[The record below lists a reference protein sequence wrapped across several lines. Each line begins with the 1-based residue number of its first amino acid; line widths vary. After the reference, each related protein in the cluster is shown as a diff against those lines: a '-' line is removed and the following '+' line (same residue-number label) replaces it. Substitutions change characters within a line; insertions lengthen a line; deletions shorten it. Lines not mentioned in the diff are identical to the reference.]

1 MIEIDN
7 KLIKDIEEYCLINDI
22 QNPSKY
28 VTKLLKKAFMEEKYG
43 KKPDIFVKQEKED
56 VSIKPTTPIETN
68 IKEGK
73 VNFVEEVYKLSG
85 EDVAKELNPKILEAL
100 NIKEET
106 KQQETEEI
114 EKPKKSKK
122 RKLS

>member
-1 MIEIDN
+1 MIEIDI
-7 KLIKDIEEYCLINDI
+7 KLIKDIEEYCLVNDI

-43 KKPDIFVKQEKED
+43 NKPEIFTKEELPKK
-56 VSIKPTTPIETN
+56 
-68 IKEGK
+68 
-73 VNFVEEVYKLSG
+73 EEV
-85 EDVAKELNPKILEAL
+85 DVAKEMNRLLQESPEMQEMIQRTN
-100 NIKEET
+100 KEIVDTIMNMET
-106 KQQETEEI
+106 KKDHVQVINVQEIE

>member
-1 MIEIDN
+1 MIEIDI
-7 KLIKDIEEYCLINDI
+7 KLIKDIEEYCSINNI
-22 QNPSKY
+22 ENPSKY

-43 KKPDIFVKQEKED
+43 TKPDIFNTQEKEKP
-56 VSIKPTTPIETN
+56 SIKQISPIETN
-68 IKEGK
+68 IKEEK
-73 VNFVEEVYKLSG
+73 VNFVEEVCKLSG

-100 NIKEET
+100 NMKEET
-106 KQQETEEI
+106 KQETEEI